1 MRFFCSILYV
11 TSFFEHNKDKNK
23 RGSVML
29 SREDEELLKTSCRI
43 CRLSADSIQAV
54 LSKVEDEELSED
66 LNRQIGKYMHF
77 INRAERKMK
86 KEGIEPL
93 EKDWLEK
100 MKTWSKVQARTLL
113 DASTRHIVNM
123 MIENNSRGIA
133 DLLKAVHDNS
143 GSVCCEFAQELV
155 AFEEQNVDQLKFYL
169 DEEK

>member
-1 MRFFCSILYV
+1 MLPLFLCILIV
-11 TSFFEHNKDKNK
+11 KTK
-23 RGSVML
+23 RGTVML

-77 INRAERKMK
+77 INRAERRMK
-86 KEGIEPL
+86 KEGIAPL

-100 MKTWSKVQARTLL
+100 MKTWSKIQARTLL
-113 DASTRHIVNM
+113 DTSTHHIANM

-133 DLLKAVHDNS
+133 DMLKAVHDHP
-143 GSVCCEFAQELV
+143 GSACCEFANELV
-155 AFEEQNVDQLKFYL
+155 AFKEQNVNQLKFYL
-169 DEEK
+169 EEEEKNKLEN